1 MFHWAT
7 IIHHFLAWGYVKK
20 KKKEKKKKGMAN
32 DVCSDAVGKL

>member
-20 KKKEKKKKGMAN
+20 KKKKKKKGMAN